1 MSQTFALESFDDF
14 LQLAQAQTEPQRL
27 LFVFTRRELPEGYTE
42 AMKRRFEAGQGGH
55 LAPVVCV
62 DKAPQDLTSFR
73 QLATESEDMVERWDV
88 IFVAA
93 LPGQNGQYPI
103 EDDTNKAL
111 DGMVES
117 VRQGSI
123 SNYLAFDNQ
132 GTPLLLDGG

>member
-1 MSQTFALESFDDF
+1 MTQTFALESFDDF
-14 LQLAQAQTEPQRL
+14 LQLAQGQTEPQRL
-27 LFVFTRRELPEGYTE
+27 LFVFTRRELPEGYTDE
-42 AMKRRFEAGQGGH
+42 MKRRFEAGQGGH

-62 DKAPQDLTSFR
+62 DKAPQDLTNFK
-73 QLATESEDMVERWDV
+73 QLATESEDMVEHWDV

-93 LPGQNGQYPI
+93 LPGKNGQYPI

-111 DGMVES
+111 DGMVEN

-123 SNYLAFDNQ
+123 SGYLAFDNQ